1 MPFRL
6 ICSTHNLP
14 LEKKC
19 QGLDNT
25 PRMTNQKSTK
35 IVATIGP
42 ATESED
48 TIRKLILAG
57 MNVARFNTK
66 HGVPDWHHERIARV
80 KKIAKEL
87 NEPVGILV
95 DLQGPEIRISLP
107 DEKPIVVETHD
118 VLLFAA
124 DADHEEKTVII
135 PQEVIDAEEV
145 GNILLVDDGLGE
157 FVIVGKEEHAL
168 ITEVQ
173 NSCTI
178 GHRKSLNTPGVVIAM
193 PSLVAQ
199 DYEHLDAATNETVD
213 FVGLSFVRNAQD
225 IRILRDELEKRQLD
239 LEVIAKIENQ
249 TALDNIDEIIQAS
262 DVVMVARGDLGVEVP
277 YEQLTHW
284 QKIII
289 QKCREHAKPVITAT
303 QMMKTMVDFPY
314 PSRAEVSDVAN
325 AVYDGTDAV
334 MLSEETTI
342 GKYPVKAVAAQAKIA
357 AYNEQFSNPIE
368 IIPNNFD
375 ASRSITHAACMLLDK
390 KNPSHNLQID
400 TVICLSKSGT
410 TAKELARF
418 RTFPHIHVFTD
429 LDHTY
434 HKLSIVYG
442 VTTHVV
448 ELKSDTLC
456 DSSQI
461 VNKALELEIVKSGQ
475 IILILHGNF
484 WKKAGAT
491 DSMKIVTVP

>member
-19 QGLDNT
+19 QGLDNA

-42 ATESED
+42 ATETED
-48 TIRKLILAG
+48 TIRELILAG

-66 HGVPDWHHERIARV
+66 HGVPTWHHERIARV
-80 KKIAKEL
+80 KKVAKEL
-87 NEPVGILV
+87 NVPIGILV

-107 DEKPIVVETHD
+107 NETPIPVETHE
-118 VLLFAA
+118 VLLFAS
-124 DADHEEKTVII
+124 DPDHEEKTVII

-145 GNILLVDDGLGE
+145 GNVLLVDDGLGE
-157 FVIVGKEEHAL
+157 FIIVAKEEHAL

-173 NSCTI
+173 NTCTI

-225 IRILRDELEKRQLD
+225 IRILRDELEKRHLD
-239 LEVIAKIENQ
+239 LDVVAKIENQ
-249 TALDNIDEIIQAS
+249 AALDNIDEIIQAS

-284 QKIII
+284 QKTII

-303 QMMKTMVDFPY
+303 QMLKTMVDFPY

-342 GKYPVKAVAAQAKIA
+342 GKYPVKAVATQTKICS
-357 AYNEQFSNPIE
+357 YNEQFASPNE
-368 IIPNNFD
+368 ISTHDFD
-375 ASRSITHAACMLLDK
+375 ASRSVTYAAGMLLDK
-390 KNPSHNLQID
+390 EHPDHNLQVD
-400 TVICLSKSGT
+400 AVICLSQSGA
-410 TAKELARF
+410 TAKQLSRF
-418 RTFPHIHVFTD
+418 RKFAHINVFTD
-429 LDHTY
+429 SIHTY

-442 VTTHVV
+442 VSAYVV
-448 ELKSDTLC
+448 ELESDILSNSTEL
-456 DSSQI
+456 I
-461 VNKALELEIVKSGQ
+461 NKALELGVVESGQ
-475 IILILHGNF
+475 IVLILHGDV
-484 WKKAGAT
+484 WKEAGAT
-491 DSMKIVTVP
+491 DSMKIITVP